1 MSSITT
7 AQKLIKGVMKYK
19 NTIGKDL
26 ATVFEDVKSN
36 PNVRFLFQIKI
47 LIYFETYI
55 SNLS

>member
-26 ATVFEDVKSN
+26 ARVFEDVKSN
-36 PNVRFLFQIKI
+36 PNVR
-47 LIYFETYI
+47 YFIIFI
-55 SNLS
+55 SN